1 MSLLMKKDFLVKVA
15 KGGGIVEF
23 TPTHLKIHL
32 RFFNNETKPE
42 YFEDLQQFGLD
53 YSHTGLEE
61 SSVLRAVAMNQLNQI
76 FRKGKNPKYIEI
88 KNSMIEEV
96 GFDLREK
103 PIQVVIDDEGN
114 IEAIFNGNTT
124 DDILYKFTNLQNRIV
139 AFYKK
144 NVKFSYA
151 KLRLIGGY
159 SNCLD
164 YPSGTLSFA
173 DCSKI
178 VKEYLIQS
186 GILERFKKVVIS
198 KEEFRKEIK
207 EAFFVASKGKI
218 VPEGKLYFGFV
229 NKETSEAL
237 GEEDILSADN
247 GKKVMEVLEKKFKT
261 RYTNNDYCHFIC
273 MSANMDKYFD
283 ILKNKDKDLKLSY
296 EGGVT
301 KIKPSKVNVNVIIHM
316 GEPNP
321 DDPVLD
327 FFTKYLGF
335 YKDFIEVHNFVEN
348 SYFDKPRRNNRHDLV
363 GAYQQV
369 KEIDTLEFGT
379 VVTFDEI
386 IEDYKKRYPQG
397 KLLD

>member
-1 MSLLMKKDFLVKVA
+1 MKKDFLVEVA

-23 TPTHLKIHL
+23 TPTHLKTHL

-61 SSVLRAVAMNQLNQI
+61 SSVLRAVAMTQLNQI

-88 KNSMIEEV
+88 KNSMIDDV

-103 PIQVVIDDEGN
+103 PIQVVIDDDGN

-124 DDILYKFTNLQNRIV
+124 DDILHKFTNLQNRIV

-178 VKEYLIQS
+178 VKEYLIES
-186 GILERFKKVVIS
+186 GILERFKKGVIS
-198 KEEFRKEIK
+198 KEDFR
-207 EAFFVASKGKI
+207 
-218 VPEGKLYFGFV
+218 
-229 NKETSEAL
+229 
-237 GEEDILSADN
+237 
-247 GKKVMEVLEKKFKT
+247 
-261 RYTNNDYCHFIC
+261 
-273 MSANMDKYFD
+273 
-283 ILKNKDKDLKLSY
+283 
-296 EGGVT
+296 
-301 KIKPSKVNVNVIIHM
+301 
-316 GEPNP
+316 
-321 DDPVLD
+321 
-327 FFTKYLGF
+327 
-335 YKDFIEVHNFVEN
+335 
-348 SYFDKPRRNNRHDLV
+348 
-363 GAYQQV
+363 
-369 KEIDTLEFGT
+369 
-379 VVTFDEI
+379 
-386 IEDYKKRYPQG
+386 
-397 KLLD
+397 